1 MIIISKFGHMTIRNI
16 DYYLLITFT
25 PRSDYCLQ
33 ITDYGPDH
41 ETKRKT
47 IIMRVWRGA
56 ACKQA
61 TDKTRH
67 TCCIYDAGRAL
78 NSHLSIRYLYWS
90 CSANCIVHGDCFPI
104 AIVRL
109 PCRRVHCPTFYVRY
123 DVRNAS

>member
-25 PRSDYCLQ
+25 RRSDYCLQ

-47 IIMRVWRGA
+47 IIMRAWRGA
-56 ACKQA
+56 ACEQA

-67 TCCIYDAGRAL
+67 TCIYVQAARSTRIYLFDTYIGR
-78 NSHLSIRYLYWS
+78 
-90 CSANCIVHGDCFPI
+90 ANCIVHGDCFPI

-109 PCRRVHCPTFYVRY
+109 PCRRVLRFT
-123 DVRNAS
+123 

>member
-25 PRSDYCLQ
+25 RRSDYCLQ

-78 NSHLSIRYLYWS
+78 NSHLSIRYAILVVQLHCAWRLFS
-90 CSANCIVHGDCFPI
+90 DCNRAFTVSA
-104 AIVRL
+104 
-109 PCRRVHCPTFYVRY
+109 CPAFYVRH
-123 DVRNAS
+123 ATLPS